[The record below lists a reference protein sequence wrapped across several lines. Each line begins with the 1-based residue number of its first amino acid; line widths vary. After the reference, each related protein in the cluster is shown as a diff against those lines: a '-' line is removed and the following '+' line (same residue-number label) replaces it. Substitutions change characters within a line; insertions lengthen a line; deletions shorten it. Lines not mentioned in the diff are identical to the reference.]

1 MLPLLASFVLA
12 QTPPATA
19 PTPPVASYARFVT
32 QPDGTLEMSTAAARL
47 VAPGKPDVWLV
58 GAIHI
63 GAKAYYN
70 SLQKLLDAQGEVFY
84 EGVKA
89 GADAPNFAQRPAP
102 KAGDPTPTYKI
113 LSDALG
119 LDFQLTDIDY
129 RRPNWTNVDLTWAE
143 LDALNKAQANGKP
156 TQFDQVKGM
165 LDPAGGAAKMLS
177 SMLGIATPG
186 MKEAIKIVMIRAAGS
201 DTTPGLDPATE
212 KIVVLARNKAV
223 IDALAAATA
232 APKPPRSIAVFYG
245 AKHMPDLQTAL
256 VAKYGYRLDE
266 KRWFPAASAD
276 PKKLDATGKTM
287 LDAFDKQ
294 LAPKP
299 PTPSSPPTPKGGA

>member
-1 MLPLLASFVLA
+1 M
-12 QTPPATA
+12 
-19 PTPPVASYARFVT
+19 
-32 QPDGTLEMSTAAARL
+32 
-47 VAPGKPDVWLV
+47 WLV

-63 GAKAYYN
+63 GEKPYYA

-89 GADAPNFAQRPAP
+89 APNAPGLAQRPAP
-102 KAGDPTPTYKI
+102 KAGDPKPTYQI

-119 LDFQLTDIDY
+119 LDFQLSDIDY
-129 RRPNWTNVDLTWAE
+129 RRTNWTNVDLTWAE

-156 TQFDQVKGM
+156 SQFDQVKGI

-186 MKEAIKIVMIRAAGS
+186 MKEAIKIVMIRAAGA
-201 DTTPGLDPATE
+201 DTTPGLDPATT
-212 KIVVLARNKAV
+212 KIIVQARNKAV
-223 IDALAAATA
+223 VDALAAASA

-245 AKHMPDLQTAL
+245 AMHMPDLQSAL

-266 KRWFPAASAD
+266 KRWFPAATAD
-276 PKKLDATGKTM
+276 PKKLDATGRTM

-294 LAPKP
+294 LAPKATP
-299 PTPSSPPTPKGGA
+299 PVKAP